1 MSINNQKYTE
11 LLTVSNPKQVSLNL
25 KRYFKN
31 EKVVPNLLLS
41 SRKNKKYMIISED
54 GTRSHF
60 GDINYQ
66 DFTKHQDKNRQ
77 LRYLT
82 RANAIRGNWKND
94 MYSPNNL
101 SIHVLWQ

>member
-11 LLTVSNPKQVSLNL
+11 LLTVSNPERVSLNL